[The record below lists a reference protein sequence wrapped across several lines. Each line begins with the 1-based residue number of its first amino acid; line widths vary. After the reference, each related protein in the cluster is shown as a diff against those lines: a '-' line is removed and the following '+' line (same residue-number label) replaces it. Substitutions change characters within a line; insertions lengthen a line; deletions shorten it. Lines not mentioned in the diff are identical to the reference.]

1 MAQIFGGFGRKV
13 LITQADSVV
22 SPNSVDFG
30 VFEVGQFPR
39 LTGIIVVDSVP
50 NNDSNL
56 QFQFQR
62 TSGTVLTTSQLAITS
77 GGLHFNVT
85 NEANFVGLGITP
97 VNSDTLVSAIVFG
110 ELVR

>member
-1 MAQIFGGFGRKV
+1 MAELFGGFGRKV
-13 LITQADSVV
+13 LVSQAGSLSTVDSI
-22 SPNSVDFG
+22 DFG
-30 VFEVGQFPR
+30 VVEVGRFAR
-39 LTGIIVVDSVP
+39 LTGIVIVDSVP

-85 NEANFVGLGITP
+85 NEANYVGLGITP
-97 VNSDTLVSAIVFG
+97 VNSDTFFSAIIFG